1 MSPIAR
7 QPSVVA
13 TLLRYLAAASKHR
26 AMYPHDHPVVRRA
39 MEDLVQVI
47 DLLLRDRETVSF
59 QIYEATFFLD
69 NHMLPEESLRY
80 ASLLTSFQEREIGV
94 FGMQRGVTSAEI
106 DGFVRLLTAPPVEL
120 RAAGGTIQFLAKA
133 GVTRITVEGPR
144 TAPPTDLPV
153 EVEPSNAYEAGNMV
167 VQQLRTQA
175 IRRQPLDLTKAR
187 VFLSAAIEVVLE
199 NRYALLG
206 LIAGKDYDEGSS
218 YHAVNVSILALLIG
232 TRLGMEHEPLM
243 ALGMGALLH
252 DIGKVRVPQRLQN
265 KATPLSAEEQDL
277 LDKHPVHGGDI
288 LRDMDGLGRM
298 ATVCALEH
306 HVHHDGAGYPAL
318 EVMARPHLFS
328 RIVAVADAY
337 DTVTSARRGVHRPLR
352 PDLGMKW
359 IAAGLGTIFDP
370 TIGKLFLQMMGVYPV
385 GSLVQLNNGDLA
397 VVMRPNERSVA
408 QPVVQTVRN
417 GALADV
423 VDLATERS
431 RWITSGVD
439 PDDVNIRVDDLLRE
453 RHAVS

>member
-1 MSPIAR
+1 MSPITR

-13 TLLRYLAAASKHR
+13 TLLRYLAAVSKHR
-26 AMYPHDHPVVRRA
+26 AMYPHDHPIVRRG

-47 DLLLRDRETVSF
+47 DLLLRDREAVLF
-59 QIYEATFFLD
+59 QIYEATFFL
-69 NHMLPEESLRY
+69 NNQMLPEESLRY
-80 ASLLTSFQEREIGV
+80 ASLLTSFQERDIGV

-106 DGFVRLLTAPPVEL
+106 NAFVSLLTTPAVEL
-120 RAAGGTIQFLAKA
+120 RAAGGAAQSLTNA

-144 TAPPTDLPV
+144 TAPPTDMPV

-175 IRRQPLDLTKAR
+175 IRRQPLDLNKAR
-187 VFLSAAIEVVLE
+187 VFLSAAVEVVLE

-206 LIAGKDYDEGSS
+206 LIAGKDYDESSS

-232 TRLGMEHEPLM
+232 TRLGMEHEALM

-252 DIGKVRVPQRLQN
+252 DIGKVRVPQQLLNR
-265 KATPLSAEEQDL
+265 ATPLSVEEQEL

-288 LRDMDGLGRM
+288 LRDLDGLGRM
-298 ATVCALEH
+298 ATVGALEH
-306 HVHHDGAGYPAL
+306 HVHYDGSGYPAL
-318 EVMARPHLFS
+318 EATPRPHLFS
-328 RIVAVADAY
+328 LIVAVADAY

-370 TIGKLFLQMMGVYPV
+370 TIGKLFLQMMGIYPV

-397 VVMRPNERSVA
+397 VVMRPNERRVGR
-408 QPVVQTVRN
+408 PVVRMVRN
-417 GALADV
+417 GALAEGI
-423 VDLATERS
+423 DLATDGS

-439 PDDVNIRVDDLLRE
+439 PDDVNIRVDELLHE
-453 RHAVS
+453 QHALS

>member
-26 AMYPHDHPVVRRA
+26 AMYPHEHPIVRRA
-39 MEDLVQVI
+39 MEDLVQVV
-47 DLLLRDRETVSF
+47 DLLLRDREIVSF
-59 QIYEATFFLD
+59 QIYEDTFFLD
-69 NHMLPEESLRY
+69 NQMLPEESLRY
-80 ASLLTSFQEREIGV
+80 GALLKSMQDREIGL
-94 FGMQRGVTSAEI
+94 FALQRGVTSPEI
-106 DGFVRLLTAPPVEL
+106 AAFVGVLAAPPIEL
-120 RAAGGTIQFLAKA
+120 RAAGGATQFLTAA
-133 GVTRITVEGPR
+133 GASHITVEGLR
-144 TAPPTDLPV
+144 TAPPTDMPI

-175 IRRQPLDLTKAR
+175 IRRQPLDLNKAR

-232 TRLGMEHEPLM
+232 TRLGLEQEALM
-243 ALGMGALLH
+243 TLGMGALLH
-252 DIGKVRVPQRLQN
+252 DVGKVRIPQRLLS
-265 KATPLSAEEQDL
+265 KATALSGEEHAL
-277 LDKHPVHGGDI
+277 LDKHPVHGGNI
-288 LRDMDGLGRM
+288 LRDLDGLSRL

-306 HVHHDGAGYPAL
+306 HVNFDGSGYPAL
-318 EVMARPHLFS
+318 ETKARPHLFS

-337 DTVTSARRGVHRPLR
+337 DTVTSARRSVHRPLR

-359 IAAGLGTIFDP
+359 IAAGLNTVFDP
-370 TIGKLFLQMMGVYPV
+370 VIGKLFLQMMGIYPV
-385 GSLVQLNNGDLA
+385 GSLVHLNTGNLA
-397 VVMRPNERSVA
+397 VVMRPNDRVDR
-408 QPVVQTVRN
+408 PVVQIVRD
-417 GALADV
+417 GTLGEV
-423 VDLATERS
+423 IDLAVEMS

-439 PDDVNIRVDDLLRE
+439 PEDVNIHIDELLGDQPTL
-453 RHAVS
+453 A